1 MFDFLI
7 HFTVKAHHM
16 VMKYEETV
24 VFLSLLALSPLL
36 YGYLFSCRTHC
47 FTFQRKKNDLGDM

>member
-16 VMKYEETV
+16 VMKYEEKV

-36 YGYLFSCRTHC
+36 DGPVSLYNSLFYISEEE
-47 FTFQRKKNDLGDM
+47 K